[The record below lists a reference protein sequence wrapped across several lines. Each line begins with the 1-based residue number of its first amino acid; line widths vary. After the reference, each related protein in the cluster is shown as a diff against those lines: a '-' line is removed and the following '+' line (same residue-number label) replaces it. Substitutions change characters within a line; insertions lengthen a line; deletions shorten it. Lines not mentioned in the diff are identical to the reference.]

1 MHLERPTLL
10 LILAE
15 VIMVPHGLELGG
27 GGMGRRPSGF
37 SFPFFLWKKIAGTH
51 VIKDHQK

>member
-15 VIMVPHGLELGG
+15 VIAVPHGLELGG
-27 GGMGRRPSGF
+27 WEDGCLVF
-37 SFPFFLWKKIAGTH
+37 LSFFFFVEKNSRH
-51 VIKDHQK
+51 SCD

>member
-27 GGMGRRPSGF
+27 GDGKTAVWF
-37 SFPFFLWKKIAGTH
+37 FFPFFFVEKNSRH
-51 VIKDHQK
+51 SCD

>member
-27 GGMGRRPSGF
+27 GWEDGRLVFLSL
-37 SFPFFLWKKIAGTH
+37 FFFVEKNSRH
-51 VIKDHQK
+51 SCD

>member
-15 VIMVPHGLELGG
+15 VIMVPHGLELG